1 MLGSDINTNGNACTA
16 DRNTAGQNDNGKG
29 NISVAENSRQYAY
42 NVTNKK
48 YAFASFSQQ
57 N

>member
-29 NISVAENSRQYAY
+29 NISVAENSR
-42 NVTNKK
+42 
-48 YAFASFSQQ
+48 
-57 N
+57 